1 MTLVCATGPPFGT
14 PILRL
19 ANASQERSQDHILE
33 FWDYRA
39 SQDNGNLLFAI
50 GGAKQVAQTYQ
61 VYN

>member
-1 MTLVCATGPPFGT
+1 MTLVCATGLPFGT

-19 ANASQERSQDHILE
+19 ANASQERSQDHIPE

-50 GGAKQVAQTYQ
+50 GGAKQVVQTYQ